1 MEKGF
6 KNVVDFINNNNL
18 NSECIVIYKNEWYD
32 IIHNDHV
39 AQKIQTNDIFAKNLG
54 DILCE
59 ELISKGI
66 TNFSIYENEEVLDNI
81 I

>member
-32 IIHNDHV
+32 IIHNDHI
-39 AQKIQTNDIFAKNLG
+39 AQKIQTNNIFAKK
-54 DILCE
+54 
-59 ELISKGI
+59 SW
-66 TNFSIYENEEVLDNI
+66 
-81 I
+81 